1 MSHFV
6 ITANRLN
13 DGIVIFKTE
22 NGWSEHIASAEIAHG
37 KEAAGLL
44 LSQAELDP
52 AVAVGA
58 YEIAVELDGATPRPV
73 KYREQLRVSGPS
85 IDYLKSRAA

>member
-13 DGIVIFKTE
+13 DGIVIFKTA

-37 KEAAGLL
+37 KDAVADL
-44 LSQAELDP
+44 LSRAELDP
-52 AVAVGA
+52 AVAVGP
-58 YEIAVELDGATPRPV
+58 YEIAVELNGAEPRPL
-73 KYREQLRVSGPS
+73 KYRERIRLTGPS
-85 IDYLKSRAA
+85 VDYLKPQAA